1 MFFFYNEMVLENTE
15 NMTNLEYIKICGLF
29 GRNNVELQ
37 FDKVVNLYIGENGL
51 GKTTILNC
59 VYFLLT
65 KRFDKLSE
73 IKFDKIIVK
82 FRPNKQPYIISSA
95 DIKAYNAQA
104 VPMYYK
110 ANYKSDEIRRIIK
123 EVLEKYIVDNNDVLF
138 DPYDNSIDYISRKVS
153 GYTDL
158 PISVSQKIIMDFIKT
173 GEINSFIDN
182 YGDTNKVKAFIK
194 AIENNISQKVL
205 YLPTYRRIE
214 SDFSSLFMDE
224 NRYMKNEMLIK
235 FGMSDVERSIEAIL
249 EKIKEISRDG
259 FNKMTGVLLK
269 QYAYYDTQGKTRK
282 TYQKIDKEMLKIIL
296 DRLGNEIAENDYRKI
311 FDLLENEQIYTE
323 EYSYL
328 YNLILNLM
336 KNYDTQKVYDE
347 KIKAF
352 VDTCNKYLSGKQFV
366 YNQSE
371 VKLDIQMY
379 TNDNEFQII
388 KLSNLSSGEKQI
400 VSLFSKLFLENNKE
414 SILIIDE
421 PELSISMKWQRM
433 LVPDIIRSDNC
444 KLLLTVTHS
453 PFIFEN
459 EFDDYA
465 QDIRNCIT
473 DFKRG

>member
-1 MFFFYNEMVLENTE
+1 MFFFYNEMALENTD
-15 NMTNLEYIKICGLF
+15 NMTNLEYIRIYGLF
-29 GRNNVELQ
+29 GRSNIELQ

-59 VYFLLT
+59 VYYLLT

-82 FRPNKQPYIISSA
+82 FRPNKQPYTISSA
-95 DIKAYNAQA
+95 DIKAYTALD

-110 ANYKSDEIRRIIK
+110 SNYKSEETRRIIK
-123 EVLEKYIVDNNDVLF
+123 EVLEKYIIDTNEILA
-138 DPYDNSIDYISRKVS
+138 DPFGNSIDYLSRKVS
-153 GYTDL
+153 RYTDL
-158 PISVSQKIIMDFIKT
+158 PISMSHKLILDFIKT
-173 GEINSFIDN
+173 GEIDSFIDN
-182 YGDTNKVKAFIK
+182 YGDTNKVEAFIK
-194 AIENNISQKVL
+194 AIEKYISQKVL

-214 SDFSSLFMDE
+214 SDFSSLFRDE

-249 EKIKEISRDG
+249 EKIKEVSRDG

-282 TYQKIDKEMLKIIL
+282 TRQRIDKEMLKIIL
-296 DRLGNEIAENDYRKI
+296 DRLGNEIAENDYKKI

-347 KIKAF
+347 KIKSF
-352 VDTCNKYLSGKQFV
+352 VDTCNKYLNGKQFV

-473 DFKRG
+473 DSKRG